1 MDYIIYKLTNK
12 INNKF
17 YIGITSETLNHRWK
31 GHCRKARFG
40 STSNLHQAIRKYGEE
55 NWSKEILFEF
65 KTTDKKYA
73 YSVEQE
79 FINKYNAY
87 EDGYNMDIG
96 FGWNIVDR
104 SGKNNPMYGKVS
116 GNASKVVVNGNLYN
130 SVSEAGKALNK
141 NRNTIAR
148 WCRSE
153 KEKYKDCYYV

>member
-130 SVSEAGKALNK
+130 SVSEAGKVLNK

>member
-1 MDYIIYKLTNK
+1 
-12 INNKF
+12 
-17 YIGITSETLNHRWK
+17 
-31 GHCRKARFG
+31 
-40 STSNLHQAIRKYGEE
+40 
-55 NWSKEILFEF
+55 
-65 KTTDKKYA
+65 
-73 YSVEQE
+73 
-79 FINKYNAY
+79 
-87 EDGYNMDIG
+87 MDIG

-130 SVSEAGKALNK
+130 SVSEAGKVLNK

>member
-104 SGKNNPMYGKVS
+104 SGKNNPMHGKVS
-116 GNASKVVVNGNLYN
+116 GNASKVIVNGNLYK
-130 SVSEAGKALNK
+130 SVSEAGKVLNK

>member
-1 MDYIIYKLTNK
+1 MDYIIYKLINK

-130 SVSEAGKALNK
+130 SVSEAGKFLNK

>member
-17 YIGITSETLNHRWK
+17 YIGITSETLNHRRK

-130 SVSEAGKALNK
+130 SVSEAGKVLNK

>member
-1 MDYIIYKLTNK
+1 MNYIIYKLTNK

-40 STSNLHQAIRKYGEE
+40 STSNIHQAMRKYDEE
-55 NWSKEILFEF
+55 NWNKEILFKF

-96 FGWNIVDR
+96 FGWNIIDR
-104 SGKNNPMYGKVS
+104 SGKNNPMYGEVS

-130 SVSEAGKALNK
+130 SVSEAGKVLNK

-153 KEKYKDCYYV
+153 KEKYKNCYYV

>member
-130 SVSEAGKALNK
+130 SVSEAGKVLNK

-148 WCRSE
+148 WCRSK